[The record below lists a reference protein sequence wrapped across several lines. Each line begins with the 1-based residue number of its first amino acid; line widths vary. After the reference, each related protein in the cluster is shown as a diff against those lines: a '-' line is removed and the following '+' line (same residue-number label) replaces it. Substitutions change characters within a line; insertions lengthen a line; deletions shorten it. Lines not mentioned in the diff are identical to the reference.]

1 MNDFVAG
8 LVGGLGG
15 LVIGHPLDTMKALMQ
30 TNNQTNIISSTKT
43 IGHRS
48 SYEKKIVTV
57 QNLGVKAPENDF

>member
-43 IGHRS
+43 IIKNTS
-48 SYEKKIVTV
+48 VLLFILNKLDILIE
-57 QNLGVKAPENDF
+57 